1 MKTSLP
7 TDELRYGD
15 MSQFYPL
22 KAALE
27 QLLGHR
33 TYLRLKETATLRD
46 WKEEIQKLI
55 RAIKIAIHSTVE
67 IADDDWFSDIE
78 QILELG
84 KEQITVSENATA
96 LFANISAMLV
106 RLVFLQIGYLPLGRQ
121 GNNSVR
127 LTKEWWTLNYVR
139 TIQYVQNSEQRH
151 KAKLLRD
158 KRARAI
164 AEMDRTESQK

>member
-1 MKTSLP
+1 MKTALP

-33 TYLRLKETATLRD
+33 AYLRLKETATLRD

-55 RAIKIAIHSTVE
+55 RAIKIAIESTVE
-67 IADDDWFSDIE
+67 IADGDWFSDIDK
-78 QILELG
+78 ILELG
-84 KEQITVSENATA
+84 KNQITTSKNVTA
-96 LFANISAMLV
+96 LFANLSAMLV
-106 RLVFLQIGYLPLGRQ
+106 RLVFLQIGFLPLGRQ
-121 GNNSVR
+121 GNNTVR
-127 LTKEWWTLNYVR
+127 LTKDWWTLNYVR

-151 KAKLLRD
+151 KAKLLRG

-164 AEMDRTESQK
+164 AEMGCAESQK